1 MNSSWKQKY
10 LVGESRPRMLAL
22 NLPSKFI
29 VGRVSYVA
37 SVPLLQSP
45 NVGHPFVNWKYGV
58 QIDRPFVLA
67 YTAVH
72 AAVVCFAGPCCW
84 KIRRTHKWVIQTSE
98 LSGHIRVFSD
108 QTEKLFRELDIP
120 DKQSLRIYQ
129 LCTSIAL
136 CLIDTDTICKHSLPM
151 LGAPASNLP
160 VSRGMRGWR

>member
-1 MNSSWKQKY
+1 MPQLFVS
-10 LVGESRPRMLAL
+10 LVLV
-22 NLPSKFI
+22 
-29 VGRVSYVA
+29 VG
-37 SVPLLQSP
+37 
-45 NVGHPFVNWKYGV
+45 KYGGL
-58 QIDRPFVLA
+58 ISG
-67 YTAVH
+67 Y
-72 AAVVCFAGPCCW
+72 
-84 KIRRTHKWVIQTSE
+84 IQTSE